1 MSADMPEIDRD
12 RMQALADRF
21 RGEAEACRRMAEGAS
36 SPSIRAEWLRLAEG
50 WAKLAQSVRD

>member
-1 MSADMPEIDRD
+1 MPEIDRD